1 MNGSSDEQFN
11 MMLAGIG
18 GQGLITLT
26 KLMGQVALLSDQE
39 FRSSE
44 LHGLSQRGGSVNIH
58 LRMGAVS
65 SPLITPGD
73 LDLAIALESQE
84 SLACAEYASRETE
97 FLVNEYQFPT
107 LAKSLSHEEVLE
119 HLKKITAR
127 VKLIPATQICKK
139 ELDNKIVDG
148 VFMLGYAFKRD
159 HFNFD
164 REIFNQAIE
173 EQIPE
178 RYWELNKEAFELGL
192 NYKGPKK

>member
-1 MNGSSDEQFN
+1 MKSFDNSQLN

-26 KLMGQVALLSDQE
+26 KLMGKVALLTDQE

-58 LRMGAVS
+58 LRLGKDIN

-73 LDLAIALESQE
+73 LDLAVALESQE
-84 SLACAEYASRETE
+84 SLACAEYASENTE

-107 LAKSLSHEEVLE
+107 LSKSFSNEEVLE
-119 HLKKITAR
+119 QLRKVSDRIKS
-127 VKLIPATQICKK
+127 IPATQVCKK

-148 VFMLGYAFKRD
+148 VFMLGYAHKRG
-159 HFNFD
+159 HFDFD
-164 REIFNQAIE
+164 QDVFNQAIE
-173 EQIPE
+173 EQMPE
-178 RYWELNKEAFELGL
+178 KYWELNKKAFELG
-192 NYKGPKK
+192 KSFTK